1 MTEVIYDDVLIEQ
14 IQDADAV
21 TEESGE
27 VAVDIV
33 KTQTELSIVVP
44 ISGVAKENLSVRI
57 NDNVLVISGKRLSP
71 VESSTEASAKAEYL
85 VRECFWGK
93 FNRMI
98 VLPSFADTRHMR
110 ATFKHGT
117 LVIAIPILEDK
128 VEKELEITEE

>member
-44 ISGVAKENLSVRI
+44 ISGVAKENLSVRV
-57 NDNVLVISGKRLSP
+57 NDNVLVISGKRMSP
-71 VESSTEASAKAEYL
+71 IANEGEYL

-110 ATFKHGT
+110 ATFKNGT

>member
-14 IQDADAV
+14 IQDADAI

-44 ISGVAKENLSVRI
+44 ISGVAKENLSVRV
-57 NDNVLVISGKRLSP
+57 NDNVLVISGKRMSP
-71 VESSTEASAKAEYL
+71 IVGEGEYL

-110 ATFKHGT
+110 ATFKNGT
-117 LVIAIPILEDK
+117 LVITIPILEDK

>member
-1 MTEVIYDDVLIEQ
+1 M
-14 IQDADAV
+14 
-21 TEESGE
+21 
-27 VAVDIV
+27 
-33 KTQTELSIVVP
+33 KTQTELFIVVP
-44 ISGVAKENLSVRI
+44 ISGVAKENLSVRV
-57 NDNVLVISGKRLSP
+57 NDNVLVIRGKRMSP
-71 VESSTEASAKAEYL
+71 VANEGEYL

-110 ATFKHGT
+110 ATFKNGT

>member
-14 IQDADAV
+14 IQDADAI

-44 ISGVAKENLSVRI
+44 ISGVAKENLSVRV
-57 NDNVLVISGKRLSP
+57 NDNVLVISGKRMSP
-71 VESSTEASAKAEYL
+71 IANEGEYL

-110 ATFKHGT
+110 ATFKNGT
-117 LVIAIPILEDK
+117 LVITIPILEDK